1 MTVLLPFFSDLER
14 NAADLDAVN
23 IEERQRIYENI
34 RSYNRC
40 FSGEPRSLAE
50 HIADLPMLTRH
61 LWRYFWNGDG
71 IRIRFRL
78 RILLFLGMGVFYL
91 LLPFDLLPEVVF
103 GIFGLLDDTIVII
116 LMFMWGPAVV
126 FRNVVQQN
134 GIAAQQIH

>member
-1 MTVLLPFFSDLER
+1 MPF
-14 NAADLDAVN
+14 
-23 IEERQRIYENI
+23 IHI
-34 RSYNRC
+34 
-40 FSGEPRSLAE
+40 GEPRSLAE

-71 IRIRFRL
+71 IRILFRL

-103 GIFGLLDDTIVII
+103 GIFGKFKTNCVISYSALSNINCLIQSQEIILQILPISGLLDDIIVII
-116 LMFMWGPAVV
+116 LMFMWAAVI

-134 GIAAQQIH
+134 GMAAQQLN

>member
-1 MTVLLPFFSDLER
+1 MPF
-14 NAADLDAVN
+14 
-23 IEERQRIYENI
+23 IHI
-34 RSYNRC
+34 
-40 FSGEPRSLAE
+40 GEPRSLAE

-71 IRIRFRL
+71 IRILFRL

-103 GIFGLLDDTIVII
+103 GIFGKFKTNYVISYSLTLKYSINCLIQSKKIMLQILPILGLLDDIIVII
-116 LMFMWGPAVV
+116 LMFMWAAVI

-134 GIAAQQIH
+134 GMAAQQLN

>member
-1 MTVLLPFFSDLER
+1 MPF
-14 NAADLDAVN
+14 
-23 IEERQRIYENI
+23 IHI
-34 RSYNRC
+34 
-40 FSGEPRSLAE
+40 GEPRSLAE

-71 IRIRFRL
+71 IRILFRL

-103 GIFGLLDDTIVII
+103 GIFGKFKTNYVIFYSLNHLNCLIQSQKIILQILSISGLLDDIIVII
-116 LMFMWGPAVV
+116 LMFMWAAVI

-134 GIAAQQIH
+134 GMAAQQLN

>member
-1 MTVLLPFFSDLER
+1 MPF
-14 NAADLDAVN
+14 
-23 IEERQRIYENI
+23 IHT
-34 RSYNRC
+34 
-40 FSGEPRSLAE
+40 GEPRSLAE

-71 IRIRFRL
+71 IRILFRL

-103 GIFGLLDDTIVII
+103 GIFGKFKINYVNQGSSSYDINSLIQSQKIILQILSISGLLDDIIVII
-116 LMFMWGPAVV
+116 LMFMWAAVI

-134 GIAAQQIH
+134 GMAAQQLN

>member
-1 MTVLLPFFSDLER
+1 MPFIHL
-14 NAADLDAVN
+14 
-23 IEERQRIYENI
+23 
-34 RSYNRC
+34 
-40 FSGEPRSLAE
+40 GEPRSLAE

-71 IRIRFRL
+71 IRILFRL

-103 GIFGLLDDTIVII
+103 GIFGKFKTNYANQGSSSYDIKSLIQSQKIILQILPISGLLDDIIVII
-116 LMFMWGPAVV
+116 LMFMWAAVI

-134 GIAAQQIH
+134 GMAAQQLN